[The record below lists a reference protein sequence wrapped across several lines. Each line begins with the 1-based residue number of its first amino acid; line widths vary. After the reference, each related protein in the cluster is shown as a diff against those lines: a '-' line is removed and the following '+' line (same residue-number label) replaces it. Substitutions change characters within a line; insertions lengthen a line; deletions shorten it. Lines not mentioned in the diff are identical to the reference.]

1 MSGWE
6 LFTWINVWILGLAPI
21 LVFVLVMRELPALLK
36 RASQPEDDEP
46 AE

>member
-21 LVFVLVMRELPALLK
+21 LVFVLVIRDLPDLLK
-36 RASQPEDDEP
+36 PISQPEDDEP